1 MNLNALF
8 QQIEFTEKQAR
19 EKRNLIQQAKCD
31 ISRSYEKINQ
41 TKEELR
47 TAKINLETKVQ
58 HLSAKQLH
66 FEILKKREDSL
77 EKQKAELINQ
87 RTSLFKILV
96 YAKRKI
102 AEEEDN
108 FTREVTEF
116 NNDYGLTSNRDLL
129 IKKKVKTEI
138 NDLDNEAA
146 LLKNEIESME
156 HKNVQLNALQ
166 LQKNELKQD
175 LFTLQSELKDLEK
188 VIREA
193 ERRTKDLEAEKVQV
207 TEKPQT
213 DPECLRLKKEL
224 EKCKDDSWESVYET
238 LQTEIEILQM

>member
-8 QQIEFTEKQAR
+8 QQIQFTEKQAR
-19 EKRNLIQQAKCD
+19 EKRNFIQQAKCD
-31 ISRSYEKINQ
+31 INRTYEKINQ
-41 TKEELR
+41 IKEELSV
-47 TAKINLETKVQ
+47 AKINLETKVQ
-58 HLSAKQLH
+58 YLSVKQ
-66 FEILKKREDSL
+66 FNIEILKKREDSL

-87 RTSLFKILV
+87 RTSLLKIMV
-96 YAKRKI
+96 YAKKKI
-102 AEEEDN
+102 TEEEDN
-108 FTREVTEF
+108 FIREVTEF
-116 NNDYGLTSNRDLL
+116 NNEYGLTSNRDLL

-138 NDLDNEAA
+138 NDLENEAA
-146 LLKNEIESME
+146 LLKNEMESME

-175 LFTLQSELKDLEK
+175 LFTLQSELKELEK

-193 ERRTKDLEAEKVQV
+193 ERMTKDLEVEKVQV

-224 EKCKDDSWESVYET
+224 EKCKDDSLESVCET

>member
-1 MNLNALF
+1 MNLDALF
-8 QQIEFTEKQAR
+8 WQIQFTEKQAR
-19 EKRNLIQQAKCD
+19 EKRNFIQQAKCD
-31 ISRSYEKINQ
+31 ISRSYDRINQ
-41 TKEELR
+41 TKGELSV
-47 TAKINLETKVQ
+47 AKLGLE
-58 HLSAKQLH
+58 AKQLSEKQ
-66 FEILKKREDSL
+66 FYLEILKKREDSL
-77 EKQKAELINQ
+77 EKQKAELISQ
-87 RTSLFKILV
+87 KSSLLKILV

-116 NNDYGLTSNRDLL
+116 NNEYGLTSNRDLL

-138 NDLDNEAA
+138 SDLENEAN
-146 LLKNEIESME
+146 LLKNEMKSME

-193 ERRTKDLEAEKVQV
+193 ERMTKDLEAEKVQV

-224 EKCKDDSWESVYET
+224 EICKDDSWQSVCET

>member
-1 MNLNALF
+1 
-8 QQIEFTEKQAR
+8 
-19 EKRNLIQQAKCD
+19 
-31 ISRSYEKINQ
+31 KI
-41 TKEELR
+41 
-47 TAKINLETKVQ
+47 Q
-58 HLSAKQLH
+58 HLSVKQ
-66 FEILKKREDSL
+66 FNAEILKKCEDSL

-87 RTSLFKILV
+87 RTSLLKIMV

-116 NNDYGLTSNRDLL
+116 NNEYGLTNNRDLL

-138 NDLDNEAA
+138 NDLENEAA

-156 HKNVQLNALQ
+156 HKNVQLNSLQ

-175 LFTLQSELKDLEK
+175 LFTLQSELKELEK

-193 ERRTKDLEAEKVQV
+193 ERMTENLEAEKVQV

-213 DPECLRLKKEL
+213 DPECLR
-224 EKCKDDSWESVYET
+224 
-238 LQTEIEILQM
+238 

>member
-8 QQIEFTEKQAR
+8 QHIQFTEKQAR
-19 EKRNLIQQAKCD
+19 EKRSFIQQAKCD
-31 ISRSYEKINQ
+31 INRSYEKINQ
-41 TKEELR
+41 IKEEMSA
-47 TAKINLETKVQ
+47 AKINLETKVQ
-58 HLSAKQLH
+58 HLSVKQ
-66 FEILKKREDSL
+66 FNVEILKKHEDSL

-87 RTSLFKILV
+87 RTSLLKIMV

-108 FTREVTEF
+108 FTREITEF
-116 NNDYGLTSNRDLL
+116 NNEYGLTSNRDLL

-138 NDLDNEAA
+138 NDLENEAA
-146 LLKNEIESME
+146 LLKNEMESME

-193 ERRTKDLEAEKVQV
+193 ERMTKDLEAEKVQV

-213 DPECLRLKKEL
+213 DPECLRLKNEL
-224 EKCKDDSWESVYET
+224 EKCKDDNWESICET

>member
-8 QQIEFTEKQAR
+8 QQIQFTEKQAR
-19 EKRNLIQQAKCD
+19 EKRSFIQQAKCD
-31 ISRSYEKINQ
+31 INRSYEKINQ
-41 TKEELR
+41 TKEELSA
-47 TAKINLETKVQ
+47 AKTSLENKIQ
-58 HLSAKQLH
+58 HLSVKQFNL
-66 FEILKKREDSL
+66 EILKKREDSL

-87 RTSLFKILV
+87 RTSLLKILV

-102 AEEEDN
+102 TEEEDN
-108 FTREVTEF
+108 FMREVTEF
-116 NNDYGLTSNRDLL
+116 NNEYGLTSNRDLL

-138 NDLDNEAA
+138 NDLENEAA

-193 ERRTKDLEAEKVQV
+193 ERMTRDLEAEKVQV

-213 DPECLRLKKEL
+213 DPECIRLKKEL
-224 EKCKDDSWESVYET
+224 ETYKDYSWESVCET